1 MFNPWLVLTFKAVQL
16 GLEAQSVVALRML
29 RLASGGAR
37 SQAELSL
44 MVGEKIA
51 AVAEAQMVT
60 AAALMSG
67 QEDHVV
73 AGKALNVFRKHVRAN
88 KRRLSRR

>member
-1 MFNPWLVLTFKAVQL
+1 
-16 GLEAQSVVALRML
+16 
-29 RLASGGAR
+29 
-37 SQAELSL
+37 
-44 MVGEKIA
+44 
-51 AVAEAQMVT
+51 MVT

-88 KRRLSRR
+88 KRRLSRRQDIDGA

>member
-1 MFNPWLVLTFKAVQL
+1 MFNPWLALTLKSFQL
-16 GLEAQSVVALRML
+16 GLDAQSVVALRML
-29 RLASGGAR
+29 RLASGGAH
-37 SQAELSL
+37 SQDEFSR
-44 MVGEKIA
+44 MFGEKIVA
-51 AVAEAQMVT
+51 LAEAQMVT

-88 KRRLSRR
+88 RRRLSRR